1 MKLFEKAEPG
11 ESVQVDVKYV
21 PIAGRW
27 AFQYTALDDCTI
39 RPRRP
44 QQNGKV
50 ERSHRID
57 QEEFWGRHRFQ
68 DFDAVATALREW
80 GGPIQSPTLLP
91 GAPRA
96 HTGRKTRCRPAIV
109 AGRLD
114 VMLCHQKPP
123 VSLDET
129 KQSRGRLI

>member
-39 RPRRP
+39 RPRRA

-68 DFDAVATALREW
+68 DFDAAATALREW
-80 GGPIQSPTLLP
+80 EVQYNHQRFSLALQ
-91 GAPRA
+91 
-96 HTGRKTRCRPAIV
+96 GRTPAEKLAAV
-109 AGRLD
+109 QPSWPAA
-114 VMLCHQKPP
+114 
-123 VSLDET
+123 
-129 KQSRGRLI
+129 